1 MARKYRRYVTDENS
15 KPLAYQTLTK
25 VSVLLA
31 IADVIIYVLYR
42 VIGTIDLVAPFAHYL
57 KYVLIAVSLLLVVTL
72 AVAVWRNGK
81 RELVATL
88 ADDRNGTASP
98 SKRASRRIRQLTQLF
113 NDKAIIDVL
122 KFGNATKYGVEMPT
136 VQVFVADDLLSGY
149 VAVENIGNY
158 DKLDASKMEQKV
170 SGRLSGKFQ
179 QYAVVSSE
187 LVQDDSFIKFYFE
200 DVNVSHRLTLKLSD
214 IEKYKSDDK
223 HAIRVMDNLTL
234 TFGSNVHHMAI
245 TARTR
250 SGKSVLA
257 HYMATLMKAQGW
269 RVEYNSA
276 KLDRVVKEFKG
287 QSDPEKIVERA
298 EYWVTF
304 MERRLAKINKANK
317 DKYTEIPGMRDVGL
331 FFDELGNLNA
341 AISDDKKL
349 KLRWTKAVNKLTATG
364 ASAGVHVIAISQY
377 ATIDG
382 LGLPTL
388 ARANVADAVIMLGEA
403 ANQATE
409 RQFLMPGFADLPS
422 RKYKVG
428 QGLGHFT
435 LIDGWQ
441 SPHLF
446 EAPFIKS

>member
-15 KPLAYQTLTK
+15 KPFAYQTLTK

-42 VIGTIDLVAPFAHYL
+42 VVGTIDLIAPYAHYL
-57 KYVLIAVSLLLVVTL
+57 KYVLIAVSLLFLITL
-72 AVAVWRNGK
+72 ACAVWRNGK

-122 KFGNATKYGVEMPT
+122 KFANSTKYGYEMPV
-136 VQVFVADDLLSGY
+136 VQVFVADDLLSGS
-149 VAVENIGNY
+149 VSIENIGNY

-214 IEKYKSDDK
+214 IEKYKLDDR
-223 HAIRVMDNLTL
+223 HAIQLMDNLTL
-234 TFGSNVHHMAI
+234 HFGSDVHHMVI
-245 TARTR
+245 IGRTR
-250 SGKSVLA
+250 SGKSMLGL
-257 HYMATLMKAQGW
+257 YMATLMKAQGW
-269 RVEYNSA
+269 TTEYNSA
-276 KLDRVVKEFKG
+276 KLDRIVKRYNG
-287 QSDPEKIVERA
+287 QSDPEKIIERA
-298 EYWVTF
+298 EYWCQV
-304 MERRLAKINKANK
+304 MDERLAKINQANK
-317 DKYTEIPGMRDVGL
+317 DKYTEMSGMRDVGL
-331 FFDELGNLNA
+331 FFDELGNHNA

-349 KLRWTKAVNKLTATG
+349 KARWNKAINRLTATG
-364 ASAGVHVIAISQY
+364 ASTGIHVIALSQF
-377 ATIDG
+377 ATVEG
-382 LGLPTL
+382 LGLPSL
-388 ARANVADAVIMLGEA
+388 ARANVADSVIMLTQS
-403 ANQATE
+403 ANEPSE
-409 RQFLMPGFADLPS
+409 RQYLVPGYDLAK
-422 RKYKVG
+422 RRYTVG
-428 QGLGHFT
+428 QGLGHFAF
-435 LIDGWQ
+435 IDGWQ

>member
-1 MARKYRRYVTDENS
+1 MTSKYRRYVTDENS
-15 KPLAYQTLTK
+15 KPFAYQTLTK

-31 IADVIIYVLYR
+31 IADSIIYGLYR
-42 VIGTIDLVAPFAHYL
+42 VVGSIDLIAPFAHYL
-57 KYVLIAVSLLLVVTL
+57 KYVLIVVSLLLVVIS
-72 AVAVWRNGK
+72 AVAVKEYGD
-81 RELVATL
+81 RELVDRL
-88 ADDRNGTASP
+88 ADDQDGEATTA
-98 SKRASRRIRQLTQLF
+98 KRASRRSRQLLRLF
-113 NDKAIIDVL
+113 DDKAIIDVL
-122 KFGNATKYGVEMPT
+122 KFANKTKYGYEMPV
-136 VQVFVADDLLSGY
+136 VQVHVSDDLMSGY
-149 VAVENIGNY
+149 VAIENIGNF

-170 SGRLSGKFQ
+170 SGRLSAKFQ

-187 LVQDDSFIKFYFE
+187 LIQDDSFIKFYFE

-223 HAIRVMDNLTL
+223 HAIRLMDNLTL
-234 TFGSNVHHMAI
+234 HFGSDVHHAVL

-250 SGKSVLA
+250 SGKTVLA
-257 HYMATLMKAQGW
+257 HYMATMMKAQGW
-269 RVEYNSA
+269 LVEYNSA
-276 KLDRVVKEFKG
+276 KLDRVVKEFNG
-287 QSDPEKIVERA
+287 AHEPEAIVAHA

-304 MERRLAKINKANK
+304 MEKRLAKINKANK

-349 KLRWTKAVNKLTATG
+349 KARWNKAINRLTATG

-382 LGLPTL
+382 LGLPSL

-428 QGLGHFT
+428 QGLAHFT

>member
-1 MARKYRRYVTDENS
+1 MTSKYRRYVTDENS
-15 KPLAYQTLTK
+15 KPFAYQTLTN

-31 IADVIIYVLYR
+31 IADAIIYVLYR
-42 VIGTIDLVAPFAHYL
+42 VVGTIDLIAPFAHYL

-72 AVAVWRNGK
+72 AVAVKEYVK

-88 ADDRNGTASP
+88 DDDKDGKASP
-98 SKRASRRIRQLTQLF
+98 SKRASRRSRQLLRLF
-113 NDKAIIDVL
+113 DDKAIIDVL
-122 KFGNATKYGVEMPT
+122 KFANKTKYGYEMPLI
-136 VQVFVADDLLSGY
+136 QAFVADDLLSGF
-149 VAVENIGNY
+149 VGIENIGNY

-214 IEKYKSDDK
+214 IEKYKSDDR
-223 HAIRVMDNLTL
+223 HAIRLMDNLTL
-234 TFGSNVHHMAI
+234 HFGSDVHHMAM

-250 SGKSVLA
+250 SGKTVLA

-269 RVEYNSA
+269 LVEYNSA
-276 KLDRVVKEFKG
+276 KLDRVVKQFNG
-287 QSDPEKIVERA
+287 QSDPQKIVSNA
-298 EYWVTF
+298 EYWCQV
-304 MERRLAKINKANK
+304 MDERLAKINKANK
-317 DKYTEIPGMRDVGL
+317 DKYTEMSGMRDVGL

-349 KLRWTKAVNKLTATG
+349 KARWNKAINRLTATG
-364 ASAGVHVIAISQY
+364 ASAGIHVIAISQY

-382 LGLPTL
+382 LGLPSL

-409 RQFLMPGFADLPS
+409 RQYLVPGADLPS

-428 QGLGHFT
+428 QGIARFT

>member
-1 MARKYRRYVTDENS
+1 MTRKYRRYVTDENS
-15 KPLAYQTLTK
+15 KPFAYQTLTN

-42 VIGTIDLVAPFAHYL
+42 VVGTIDLIAPYAHYL
-57 KYVLIAVSLLLVVTL
+57 KYVLIAVSLLFLITL
-72 AVAVWRNGK
+72 ACAVWRNGK

-122 KFGNATKYGVEMPT
+122 KFANSTKYGYEMPV
-136 VQVFVADDLLSGY
+136 VQVFVADDLLSGS
-149 VAVENIGNY
+149 VSIENIGNY

-214 IEKYKSDDK
+214 IEKYKSDDR
-223 HAIRVMDNLTL
+223 HAIQLMDNLTL
-234 TFGSNVHHMAI
+234 HFGSDVHHMVI
-245 TARTR
+245 IGRTR
-250 SGKSVLA
+250 SGKSMLGL
-257 HYMATLMKAQGW
+257 YMATLMKAQGW
-269 RVEYNSA
+269 TTEYNSA
-276 KLDRVVKEFKG
+276 KLDRIVKRYNG
-287 QSDPEKIVERA
+287 VSDPEKIVERA
-298 EYWVTF
+298 EYWCQV
-304 MERRLAKINKANK
+304 MDERLAKINKANK
-317 DKYTEIPGMRDVGL
+317 DKYTEISGMRDVGL

-341 AISDDKKL
+341 AISDDRKL
-349 KLRWTKAVNKLTATG
+349 KARWNKAINRLTATG
-364 ASAGVHVIAISQY
+364 ASTGIHVIALSQF
-377 ATIDG
+377 ATVEG
-382 LGLPTL
+382 LGLPSL
-388 ARANVADAVIMLGEA
+388 ARANVADSVIMLTQS
-403 ANQATE
+403 ANEPSE
-409 RQFLMPGFADLPS
+409 RQYLVPGYDLAK
-422 RKYKVG
+422 RRYTVG
-428 QGLGHFT
+428 QGLGHFAF
-435 LIDGWQ
+435 IDGWQ

>member
-1 MARKYRRYVTDENS
+1 MTSKYRRYVTDENS
-15 KPLAYQTLTK
+15 KPFAYQTLTK

-31 IADVIIYVLYR
+31 IADAVVYILSRLV
-42 VIGTIDLVAPFAHYL
+42 GTIDLIAPFAHYMM
-57 KYVLIAVSLLLVVTL
+57 YILIAVSLLGLVTL
-72 AVAVWRNGK
+72 AGAVWRNGE

-88 ADDRNGTASP
+88 ADDLDGTASP
-98 SKRASRRIRQLTQLF
+98 SKRASRRSRQLLRLF
-113 NDKAIIDVL
+113 DDKAIIDVL
-122 KFGNATKYGVEMPT
+122 KFANKTKYGYEMPV
-136 VQVFVADDLLSGY
+136 VQVHVSDDLMSGF
-149 VAVENIGNY
+149 AAIENIGNF

-187 LVQDDSFIKFYFE
+187 LIQDDSFIKFYFE
-200 DVNVSHRLTLKLSD
+200 DVNVSHRLTLKLSE
-214 IEKYKSDDK
+214 IEKYKLDDK
-223 HAIRVMDNLTL
+223 HAIQLMDNLTL
-234 TFGSNVHHMAI
+234 HFGSDVHHMAM

-250 SGKSVLA
+250 SGKTVLA
-257 HYMATLMKAQGW
+257 HYMATMMKAQGW

-276 KLDRVVKEFKG
+276 KLDRVVKDFNGAHE
-287 QSDPEKIVERA
+287 PEAIVAHA

-304 MERRLAKINKANK
+304 MEKRLAKINKANK
-317 DKYTEIPGMRDVGL
+317 DKYTEIPGMRDVGI

-349 KLRWTKAVNKLTATG
+349 KARWNKAINKLTATG
-364 ASAGVHVIAISQY
+364 ASAGCHVICISQY
-377 ATIDG
+377 ASIEG

-409 RQFLMPGFADLPS
+409 RQFLMSGFADLPS
-422 RKYKVG
+422 RKYSVG

>member
-1 MARKYRRYVTDENS
+1 MTSKYRRYVTDENS
-15 KPLAYQTLTK
+15 KPFAYQTLTK

-31 IADVIIYVLYR
+31 IADAVVYILSRLV
-42 VIGTIDLVAPFAHYL
+42 GTIDLIAPFAHYMM
-57 KYVLIAVSLLLVVTL
+57 YISIAVSLLGLVTL
-72 AVAVWRNGK
+72 AGAVWRNGE

-88 ADDRNGTASP
+88 ADDLDGTASP
-98 SKRASRRIRQLTQLF
+98 SKRASRRSRQLLRLF
-113 NDKAIIDVL
+113 DDKAIIDVL
-122 KFGNATKYGVEMPT
+122 KFANKTKYGYEMPV
-136 VQVFVADDLLSGY
+136 VQVHVSDDLMSGY
-149 VAVENIGNY
+149 AAIENIGNF

-187 LVQDDSFIKFYFE
+187 LIQDDSFIKFYFE

-223 HAIRVMDNLTL
+223 HAIRLMDNLTL
-234 TFGSNVHHMAI
+234 HFGSDVHHAVL

-250 SGKSVLA
+250 SGKTVLA
-257 HYMATLMKAQGW
+257 HYMATMMKAQGW
-269 RVEYNSA
+269 LVEYNSA
-276 KLDRVVKEFKG
+276 KLDRVVKEFNG
-287 QSDPEKIVERA
+287 AHEPEAIVAHA

-304 MERRLAKINKANK
+304 MEKRLAKINKANK
-317 DKYTEIPGMRDVGL
+317 DKYTEIPGMRDVGI

-349 KLRWTKAVNKLTATG
+349 KARWNKAINRLTATG

-382 LGLPTL
+382 LGLPSL

-403 ANQATE
+403 ANQASE
-409 RQFLMPGFADLPS
+409 RQYLIPGADLPS

-428 QGLGHFT
+428 QGIARFT

>member
-15 KPLAYQTLTK
+15 KPFAYQTLTN

-122 KFGNATKYGVEMPT
+122 KFANSTKYGYEMPV
-136 VQVFVADDLLSGY
+136 VQVFVADDLLSGS
-149 VAVENIGNY
+149 VSIENIGNY

-223 HAIRVMDNLTL
+223 HDIQLMDNLTL
-234 TFGSNVHHMAI
+234 RFGSTVHHMAI
-245 TARTR
+245 VGRTR
-250 SGKSVLA
+250 SGKSMLA
-257 HYMATLMKAQGW
+257 YYMATMMKAQGW
-269 RVEYNSA
+269 LTEYNSA
-276 KLDRVVKEFKG
+276 KLDRIVKEFNG
-287 QSDPEKIVERA
+287 VSDPETIIERA
-298 EYWVTF
+298 EYWCQV
-304 MERRLAKINKANK
+304 MDERLAKINKANK
-317 DKYTEIPGMRDVGL
+317 DKYLEMKNMPDVGL

-349 KLRWTKAVNKLTATG
+349 KARWNKAINRLTATG
-364 ASAGVHVIAISQY
+364 ASAGIHIVALSQF
-377 ATIDG
+377 ATVEG
-382 LGLPTL
+382 LGLPSL
-388 ARANVADAVIMLGEA
+388 ARVNVSDAVIMLGEA

-409 RQFLMPGFADLPS
+409 RQYLMSGFELPS

-428 QGLGHFT
+428 QGLGHFAF
-435 LIDGWQ
+435 IDGWQ